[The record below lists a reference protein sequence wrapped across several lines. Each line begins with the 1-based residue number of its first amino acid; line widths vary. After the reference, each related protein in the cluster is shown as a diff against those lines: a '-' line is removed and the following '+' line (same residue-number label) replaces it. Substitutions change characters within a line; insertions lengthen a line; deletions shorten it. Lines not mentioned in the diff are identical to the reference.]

1 MNDQRKKKYWQEVL
15 QKQSLSGLSK
25 KAFCEQQGINA
36 PTFYYW
42 QRRLSVREPLSDG
55 GFHRIKA
62 KMSNEIVVCLP
73 GKEIKLRSDCAGT
86 LAQVIQH
93 LYSA

>member
-1 MNDQRKKKYWQEVL
+1 MNDQRKKYWQEVL

-42 QRRLSVREPLSDG
+42 QRRLAEREQASEG
-55 GFHRIKA
+55 GFHRIKPR
-62 KMSNEIVVCLP
+62 MSNEIVVCLP
-73 GKEIKLRSDCAGT
+73 NKEIKLRSDCADT

-93 LYSA
+93 LCSA